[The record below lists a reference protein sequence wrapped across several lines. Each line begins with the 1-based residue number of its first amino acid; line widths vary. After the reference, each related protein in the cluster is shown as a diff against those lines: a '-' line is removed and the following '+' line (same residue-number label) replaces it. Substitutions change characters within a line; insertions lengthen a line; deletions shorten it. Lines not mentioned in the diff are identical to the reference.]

1 MNVKTTLLLL
11 TAILLASCGSSRQ
24 APLGEEKALR
34 FDKEQVWQLVSM
46 RGKDLKTSSGVVT
59 LMFYPEGNAI
69 RGLIACNRYF
79 ADYTLR
85 FSEVTPEGTRYTI
98 KMTDLSGGD
107 VQCPEG
113 DMAVQERYLALLGK
127 ADACLLT
134 PYMLT
139 LFRGGKEILKYEL
152 Q

>member
-11 TAILLASCGSSRQ
+11 TALLLTSCGSSRKTSVN
-24 APLGEEKALR
+24 EESALQ
-34 FDKEQVWQLVSM
+34 FDKEQVWQLVSI
-46 RGKDLKTSSGVVT
+46 RGKEVKSSDGVVT

-79 ADYTLR
+79 ADYTMR
-85 FSEVTPEGTRYTI
+85 FNKVSPEGSHYELKI
-98 KMTDLSGGD
+98 TDLSGGD

-113 DMAVQERYLALLGK
+113 DMAVQDRYLALLEK
-127 ADACLLT
+127 SHACLLT
-134 PYMLT
+134 PYTLT
-139 LFRGGKEILKYEL
+139 LFRNGKEVLKYEL

>member
-11 TAILLASCGSSRQ
+11 TALLLASCGGSRK
-24 APLGEEKALR
+24 APMGEAEALQ

-46 RGKDLKTSSGVVT
+46 RGKELKASDGIVT
-59 LMFYPEGNAI
+59 LMFYPEGKAI

-85 FSEVTPEGTRYTI
+85 LDKVTSDGTHYDL
-98 KMTDLSGGD
+98 KMSDLSGGD

-113 DMAVQERYLALLGK
+113 DMAMQDRYLALLEK

-134 PYMLT
+134 PYSLT
-139 LFRGGKEILKYEL
+139 LFRGGKEVLKYEL

>member
-11 TAILLASCGSSRQ
+11 TALLLTSCGGSRK
-24 APLGEEKALR
+24 ASMDEEMALR
-34 FDKEQVWQLVSM
+34 FDKEQVWQLISM
-46 RGKDLKTSSGVVT
+46 RGKALKASDGTVT
-59 LMFYPEGNAI
+59 LMFYPEGKAI

-85 FSEVTPEGTRYTI
+85 FNEVTPEGTRYDL

-113 DMAVQERYLALLGK
+113 DMALQDRYLALLGK

-134 PYMLT
+134 PYTLT
-139 LFRGGKEILKYEL
+139 LFRGGKEVLKYEL

>member
-1 MNVKTTLLLL
+1 MNLKTSLLLL
-11 TAILLASCGSSRQ
+11 SALLLAACTAHRPPATGDQ
-24 APLGEEKALR
+24 APLS
-34 FDKEQVWQLVSM
+34 FDKKQVWQLVSM
-46 RGKDLKTSSGVVT
+46 RGKEFKVSDGVVT

-85 FSEVTPEGTRYTI
+85 LKDVTPEGTRYII

-113 DMAVQERYLALLGK
+113 DMAVQERYLALLEK

-134 PYMLT
+134 PYTLT
-139 LFRGGKEILKYEL
+139 LFRGGKETLKFEL